1 MASTRT
7 QNARRN
13 IYASIANKSVSMLMP
28 FITRTAIIYFVGVL
42 YLGLNGLF
50 TSILSVLSLAELG
63 VGAAMVFS
71 MYEPIAKNDDETV
84 CALLNLYK
92 KIYRIIGT
100 IILIVGLAFT
110 PFVTKVIHGDIPSD
124 TNIYILYL
132 VSLSDTVISYFLF
145 AYKTSLLAANQR
157 MDVTTNITTILS
169 IVGSIVQISLLAVF
183 RSYYAYC
190 IVTPISTIAGNLIRS
205 RMADKMFPQ
214 YKCAGQVSK
223 ELKQEIKKRV
233 FGLAIYRI
241 SSVMRYSLDSLVLS
255 AFLGLA
261 ALAKYNNYFVIMNA
275 IIGIMNI
282 VTANTTASIGNSIVL
297 ESQEKNYKDFRK
309 IQLIFMW
316 LAGFFTVGMFC
327 LYQPFMQVWV
337 GKKLMFD
344 NLTMAT
350 FCIYFFTNK
359 WGDICYLYRQSAGLW
374 WEDRYRPIIEAVVN
388 LALNIILVQIIG
400 VKGVMLSTVIGL
412 VFINSIWGSRIL
424 FKHYFTDYKQ
434 SKYLLELFWF
444 TLCTAVACAVCGLIC
459 SIFPLLDRSITAF
472 VYIGIRGL
480 ICAVV
485 ANVIFWLGYR
495 KLPQYAEM
503 VELAKRVI
511 KFR

>member
-28 FITRTAIIYFVGVL
+28 FVTRTAIIYFVGVL

-100 IILIVGLAFT
+100 VILGAGLLFT
-110 PFVTKVIHGDIPSD
+110 PFVTKVIHGEIPSD

-132 VSLSDTVISYFLF
+132 ISLSNTVVSYFLF

-157 MDVTTNITTILS
+157 MDVTTNISTILS
-169 IVGSIVQISLLAVF
+169 IVVTIVQIALLAVF

-214 YKCAGQVSK
+214 YKCAGQVSH

-255 AFLGLA
+255 AFLGCIFYF
-261 ALAKYNNYFVIMNA
+261 KYEGKLILNSFNQLSIY
-275 IIGIMNI
+275 I
-282 VTANTTASIGNSIVL
+282 VNQLDSDIQ
-297 ESQEKNYKDFRK
+297 ESQKYINNKIKTDKNMEDINK
-309 IQLIFMW
+309 I
-316 LAGFFTVGMFC
+316 
-327 LYQPFMQVWV
+327 
-337 GKKLMFD
+337 
-344 NLTMAT
+344 
-350 FCIYFFTNK
+350 
-359 WGDICYLYRQSAGLW
+359 
-374 WEDRYRPIIEAVVN
+374 EDKN
-388 LALNIILVQIIG
+388 
-400 VKGVMLSTVIGL
+400 
-412 VFINSIWGSRIL
+412 
-424 FKHYFTDYKQ
+424 
-434 SKYLLELFWF
+434 
-444 TLCTAVACAVCGLIC
+444 
-459 SIFPLLDRSITAF
+459 
-472 VYIGIRGL
+472 
-480 ICAVV
+480 
-485 ANVIFWLGYR
+485 ANN
-495 KLPQYAEM
+495 
-503 VELAKRVI
+503 
-511 KFR
+511 

>member
-28 FITRTAIIYFVGVL
+28 FVTRTAIIYFVGVL

-100 IILIVGLAFT
+100 VILGAGLLFT
-110 PFVTKVIHGDIPSD
+110 PFVTKVIHGEIPSD

-132 VSLSDTVISYFLF
+132 ISLSNTVVSYFLF

-169 IVGSIVQISLLAVF
+169 IVVTIVQIALLAVF
-183 RSYYAYC
+183 RNYYAYC

-214 YKCAGQVSK
+214 YKCAGQVSH

-282 VTANTTASIGNSIVL
+282 VTANTAASVGNSIVL
-297 ESQEKNYKDFRK
+297 ESQEKNYRDFRK

-327 LYQPFMQVWV
+327 MYQPFMRVWV
-337 GKKLMFD
+337 GEKLMFD
-344 NLTMAT
+344 DLTMTT
-350 FCIYFFTNK
+350 FCVYFFTNK

-374 WEDRYRPIIEAVVN
+374 WEDRYRPIVEAVVN

-400 VKGVMLSTVIGL
+400 VKGVMLSTIIGL

-434 SKYLLELFWF
+434 SKYLLELVWF
-444 TLCTAVACAVCGLIC
+444 TLCTAVACAACGAVCNF
-459 SIFPLLDRSITAF
+459 FPQADRSLMAF
-472 VYIGIRGL
+472 VYIGIRGI
-480 ICAVV
+480 ICTVL
-485 ANVIFWLGYR
+485 ANVIFWIGYR

-503 VELAKRVI
+503 IELAKRIV